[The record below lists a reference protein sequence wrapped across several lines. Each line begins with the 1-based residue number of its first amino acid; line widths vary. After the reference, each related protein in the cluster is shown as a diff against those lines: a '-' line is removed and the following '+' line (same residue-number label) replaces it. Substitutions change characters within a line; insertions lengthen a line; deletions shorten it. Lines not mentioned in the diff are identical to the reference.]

1 MTNSKEFVVSGGN
14 KIHFATLSPRPAD
27 AEKNEELLAGPEF
40 KLGFEVTL
48 KQYVSRLNVNIDPQH
63 SAGRNDLAAI
73 EAVEDLN
80 FDLLR
85 KELEERGITMYTVR
99 ADLDSGGAM
108 AWAAIKLLGYDDPS
122 VTSVGVMRNIAA
134 GVKAI
139 AEIDKS
145 ATGPWMAQQL
155 PTTERLWQRED
166 GLEMATLAAAVAD
179 FKRPLEERV
188 GTVGN
193 WLMHRQIPEQY
204 RDRVL
209 AERQDMVRALLD
221 GRIRTWVY
229 GDIALVASSH
239 RAATTV
245 GYSLRPIVVAVNPTF
260 RFSGGEPH
268 RKVTIC
274 QYSPGYVDLPAVWR
288 DLGRQEAGWG
298 GSPTIGGSPQGV
310 SCTLPMPE
318 ILKVVRRHLL
328 RG

>member
-1 MTNSKEFVVSGGN
+1 MTNNGEFVINSAN
-14 KIHFATLSPRPAD
+14 KIKFATLSPRPAD

-40 KLGFEVTL
+40 KIGFEVTL
-48 KQYVSRLNVNIDPQH
+48 RQYANRLDVNVDPQH

-99 ADLDSGGAM
+99 ADLDSVGAM
-108 AWAAIKLLGYDDPS
+108 ARTTIELLGYTNPE
-122 VTSVGVMRNIAA
+122 VTSVEVMRSIAA
-134 GVKAI
+134 GVRAI

-145 ATGPWMAQQL
+145 AAGPWIAQQL
-155 PTTERLWQRED
+155 PTMEHLWSREN
-166 GLEMATLAAAVAD
+166 GLEMAALAAAVAD
-179 FKRPLEERV
+179 SDRPLEERV
-188 GTVGN
+188 GTMGN
-193 WLMHRQIPEQY
+193 WLMHRQVPAEYQ
-204 RDRVL
+204 DRVL

-221 GRIRTWVY
+221 GRIRTWTH
-229 GDIALVASSH
+229 GDVALVVSGH

-245 GYSLRPIVVAVNPTF
+245 GYALRPIVVAVNPAF